1 MAWGVGELPTL
12 ILALLVTLAWV
23 RSDAA
28 ETTRL
33 DRQADR
39 DDDAELKAYN
49 AHLAAISR
57 AARAAPEPTS
67 STSGD

>member
-1 MAWGVGELPTL
+1 MAWGAGELPTL

-49 AHLAAISR
+49 AHLAAISGHK
-57 AARAAPEPTS
+57 EGS
-67 STSGD
+67 GSISQTSGD

>member
-1 MAWGVGELPTL
+1 
-12 ILALLVTLAWV
+12 LLVTLAWV

-49 AHLAAISR
+49 AHLAAISGHR
-57 AARAAPEPTS
+57 GSSGPTPP
-67 STSGD
+67 TSGD